1 MDLTAVVPFYNEE
14 NYLKESVINL
24 AGTKAAKFIFLVD
37 DCSTD
42 KSYEIA
48 KSLSEQFENIL
59 LFKKNKNEG
68 KGSCL
73 NFVKNKISTSH
84 VIVHDADLEQNPND
98 ILIMFKKAKSNPT
111 SLILGSRT
119 IGVKKRQRK
128 YKLLSIANIVL
139 CKIFNLLHSSNISD
153 ISSGYLLY
161 PTNFLNS
168 ISIEEYGFGIEVEIL
183 SKYLKLKNNIIEI
196 PIDYIGRQ
204 YSSGKKIKLK
214 DGINIFIKIFIY
226 RFAT

>member
-1 MDLTAVVPFYNEE
+1 MDLTVVVPFYNEDR
-14 NYLKESVINL
+14 YLHKSVTDL
-24 AGTKAAKFIFLVD
+24 EKTKVAKFIFLVD

-48 KSLSEQFENIL
+48 ESLSRKFENIL
-59 LFKKNKNEG
+59 LFKKQKNEG

-98 ILIMFKKAKSNPT
+98 IHKMFKKAKSNPT

-119 IGVKKRQRK
+119 LGVQKREK
-128 YKLLSIANIVL
+128 MYKLLSIANIIL

-161 PTNFLNS
+161 PKDYLNT
-168 ISIEEYGFGIEVEIL
+168 ISIKEFGFGIEIEIL
-183 SKYLKLKNNIIEI
+183 SKFLKLKRNIIEI
-196 PIDYIGRQ
+196 PIDYKGRT
-204 YSSGKKIKLK
+204 YSAGKKIKLI
-214 DGINIFIKIFIY
+214 DGLNIFIKIFKY
-226 RFAT
+226 RFFN